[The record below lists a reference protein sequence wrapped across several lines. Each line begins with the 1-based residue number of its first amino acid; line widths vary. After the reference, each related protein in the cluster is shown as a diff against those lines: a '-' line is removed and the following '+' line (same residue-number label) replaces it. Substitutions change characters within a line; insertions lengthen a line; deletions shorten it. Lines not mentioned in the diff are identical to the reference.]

1 MRPIFLL
8 YITVIFFISCKGNN
22 DFKVKNTDEINGVFD
37 YLKND
42 LNLNKQ
48 SFYNDD
54 FSLIYLILA
63 ECNCVYE
70 NIDFVKKYVEKNDEN
85 LILVVKPDKSDKYV
99 NEIKELSIL
108 TNKKFRLIIDEENN
122 FLKYGNF
129 YTSDKYF
136 LVKKFKNL
144 FKLELKKE
152 NYSLI
157 EQIN

>member
-1 MRPIFLL
+1 MRSIGLSFIIVFLL
-8 YITVIFFISCKGNN
+8 TSCQGNS
-22 DFKVKNTDEINGVFD
+22 DFKLNNTDEINGIFD

-42 LNLNKQ
+42 LSLNEQ
-48 SFYNDD
+48 SFDNDD

-70 NIDFVKKYVEKNDEN
+70 NIDFVKKYVERNNEN
-85 LILVVKPDKSDKYV
+85 LILVVKPDKSEKYV

-108 TNKKFRLIIDEENN
+108 TNKKFKLIIDEENN

-129 YTSDKYF
+129 YTTDKYF

-144 FKLELKKE
+144 FKLELEKE